1 MSAMMQRAPRRS
13 ELRWPLLLIGLITA
27 YLGLFAARFADE
39 RLYADS
45 GYYLMH
51 VINQGVFRIEH
62 GRWALT
68 LSQALPLLGVKLG
81 APLHALILLHSLN
94 NVLWLVACML
104 VAWRVLRAPQAAV
117 AIAALH
123 LIGLAHGLFCP
134 IFELYYGADLLI
146 LFLAAWRAEHLDR
159 RVRAAMLVALFL
171 AVISC
176 HLMGLALMA
185 WALLL
190 ERAWRERRLF
200 AALVIIGSTYLV
212 LHALTVSDYEK
223 DHLGLLRR
231 AWHPGVVAG
240 LFTLTHVLASV
251 RYAVTHYPDV
261 LALGL
266 MASFLLLRD
275 RGCRW
280 KGVLLIAFL
289 AALHLVIAIKHTDPL
304 HDRYREQLNFPAIAA
319 VIVALGLHAWHMG
332 RARTTVLASLFLAVL
347 FRVARAEQVA
357 PFYTARTVAIEGY
370 IAEARA
376 NGMHKAIGPWSRSF
390 GDNAHSVELSWSVS
404 VESLLLSSAD
414 DPCCTVSIITQED
427 RAFGDVAQRLHRFVF
442 RRWEILPEAWLDPR
456 WFTAPT
462 GRYEALPSTVAVE

>member
-1 MSAMMQRAPRRS
+1 MERAPRRS

-27 YLGLFAARFADE
+27 YLGLFALRFADE

-45 GYYLMH
+45 GYYLMQ
-51 VINQGVFRIEH
+51 VINEGAFRIEH

-68 LSQALPLLGVKLG
+68 LSQALPLLGAKLG
-81 APLHALILLHSLN
+81 ASLRALILLHSIN

-104 VAWRVLRAPQAAV
+104 VAWRVLRAPQAAM

-159 RVRAAMLVALFL
+159 RVRAVMLVALFL

-176 HLMGLALMA
+176 HLMGMALMA
-185 WALLL
+185 FALLL
-190 ERAWRERRLF
+190 ERAWHERRLLP
-200 AALVIIGSTYLV
+200 ALVIIGSIYLV

-223 DHLGLLRR
+223 DHLSMLRR
-231 AWHPGVVAG
+231 AWKPGVLAG
-240 LFTLTHVLASV
+240 LFTATHVLASL
-251 RYAVTHYPDV
+251 RYAIAHYPDV

-266 MASFLLLRD
+266 LASFFLLRD
-275 RGCRW
+275 RGHRW
-280 KGVLLIAFL
+280 KGMLLIACL
-289 AALHLVIAIKHTDPL
+289 IALHLVIAIKHTDPL

-319 VIVALGLHAWHMG
+319 VIIALCLHAWGDG
-332 RARTTVLASLFLAVL
+332 RARTVLLASLCLAVL
-347 FRVARAEQVA
+347 FRMARAEQVA
-357 PFYTARTVAIEGY
+357 PFYAARTKAIEGY

-376 NGMHKAIGPWSRSF
+376 NSMRKAIGPRFRSF
-390 GDNAHSVELSWSVS
+390 GDAAHSVELSWSVS
-404 VESLLLSSAD
+404 VESLLLSSAA
-414 DPCCTVSIITQED
+414 DPCCTISIITQED
-427 RAFGDVAQRLHRFVF
+427 RDFDDVAQQLDRLVF
-442 RRWEILPEAWLDPR
+442 RRWELLPEDWLDPR

-462 GRYEALPSTVAVE
+462 GRYEALPSTVEPE